1 MNIFASFV
9 LLVAFLSLIVVSL
22 FRSRRSPLDVLVD
35 LEPDEVRQEAP
46 AGVEASSTVAA
57 RRRREQEFREAGIFT
72 PEERSQLLLREK
84 LFPTIG
90 ALLAVLGVFAA
101 GKGTAMNGVLALM
114 FGVSLGYLF
123 FRRSLAKRKF
133 LYHRRI
139 DFFLPLVMERLVMGV
154 QAGLDVFATLKALLE
169 LESHAEQKQEGVTK
183 RDPVTELLQEVV
195 QLTEKGLGFE
205 DALHEVA
212 SRIPSP
218 ALRHAFLHLGMAHRE
233 GGELIYPLR
242 ELSDATQLYFQETV
256 EEEIAKLPVKATLP
270 LLVTFV
276 GLLILFV
283 TAPMLQVLD
292 FLAQAGPK

>member
-1 MNIFASFV
+1 
-9 LLVAFLSLIVVSL
+9 
-22 FRSRRSPLDVLVD
+22 
-35 LEPDEVRQEAP
+35 
-46 AGVEASSTVAA
+46 
-57 RRRREQEFREAGIFT
+57 
-72 PEERSQLLLREK
+72 
-84 LFPTIG
+84 
-90 ALLAVLGVFAA
+90 
-101 GKGTAMNGVLALM
+101 
-114 FGVSLGYLF
+114 
-123 FRRSLAKRKF
+123 
-133 LYHRRI
+133 
-139 DFFLPLVMERLVMGV
+139 MERLVMGV

-169 LESHAEQKQEGVTK
+169 LESHAQPKQEEATK
-183 RDPVTELLQEVV
+183 LDPVTELLRDVV
-195 QLTEKGLGFE
+195 HLTEKGLGFE
-205 DALHEVA
+205 DALQEVA

-218 ALRHAFLHLGMAHRE
+218 ALRHAFLHLGVAHRE